1 MGYIYPTSTQL
12 HPKKEN
18 MSWMELSLDTTNE
31 AVDWVCTLLA
41 TTNYTTDIRVAKY
54 TELTQDVVESSW
66 AFTICFYLPNDA
78 YASIRRSEIV
88 NLLSPLERTGLAT
101 ALQTAVVKE
110 KLARADIH
118 SPEVRIGQ
126 RFVVLS
132 PDAHYHEAADEITLR
147 LKTSLAFGSG
157 LHPAT
162 LLSMQLIERHIIPAM
177 NVLDLGC
184 GSGILSVAIA
194 KLGAQVLALDND
206 PIAIESTTDAVER
219 NGVEQQVTIME
230 GSLGRGSDLGHW
242 MGGDSLNNVPT
253 IEPTASFDLI
263 VANILTRVHIALVPD
278 FRRSLRQGGLLIAA
292 GFTNDYE
299 EAVTASFLDERFEVV
314 DCERLNE
321 WVAIVFQNKIPDF

>member
-1 MGYIYPTSTQL
+1 
-12 HPKKEN
+12 

-41 TTNYTTDIRVAKY
+41 TTNYISDIRVAKY
-54 TELTQDVVESSW
+54 TELAPDVMVSSW
-66 AFTICFYLPNDA
+66 AFTIWLYLLNDA

-101 ALQTAVVKE
+101 GLQTSVVEE
-110 KLARADIH
+110 KPARADIL
-118 SPEVRIGQ
+118 SPEVRIGK
-126 RFVVLS
+126 RFVVLT
-132 PDAHYHEAADEITLR
+132 PDARYHQAADEITLT

-162 LLSMQLIERHIIPAM
+162 VLSMILLERHIRPAM

-184 GSGILSVAIA
+184 GSGILTVAIA

-206 PIAIESTTDAVER
+206 PIAVVSTLDAVER
-219 NGVEQQVTIME
+219 NGVEQQVRVME
-230 GSLGRGSDLGHW
+230 GSLGHGSDLGHW

-253 IEPTASFDLI
+253 IEPTASFDLM
-263 VANILTRVHIALVPD
+263 VANILARVHIALVPD

-299 EAVTASFLDERFEVV
+299 AAVTGSFIEEGFEVV

-321 WVAIVFQNKIPDF
+321 WVAIVFQNK

>member
-1 MGYIYPTSTQL
+1 
-12 HPKKEN
+12 

-41 TTNYTTDIRVAKY
+41 TTNYTSDIRVAKY
-54 TELTQDVVESSW
+54 IEPSQDVVESSW

-78 YASIRRSEIV
+78 YASIRRSEII

-101 ALQTAVVKE
+101 ALQTTVVEE
-110 KLARADIH
+110 KSARADIH

-132 PDAHYHEAADEITLR
+132 PDADYHEAADEITLR

-162 LLSMQLIERHIIPAM
+162 VLSMRLLEKHIIPAI
-177 NVLDLGC
+177 NVLDLGS

-194 KLGAQVLALDND
+194 KLGGQVLALDND
-206 PIAIESTTDAVER
+206 PIAVKSTTDTVER
-219 NGVEQQVTIME
+219 NGVEQQVTVME
-230 GSLGRGSDLGHW
+230 GSLGHGSDLGHW

-263 VANILTRVHIALVPD
+263 VANILARVHIALVPD

-299 EAVTASFLDERFEVV
+299 EAVTASFLDEGFEVV